1 MKKNKNKSSSE
12 DLGYNV
18 SITKTKVT
26 KETAKGFLEGMK
38 RAEESWKKDQKRL
51 DEANNTVNQ
60 WILIIIIIGFVLYF
74 LVTLFGK

>member
-12 DLGYNV
+12 DLMMSR
-18 SITKTKVT
+18 SINKLGWT
-26 KETAKGFLEGMK
+26 KEEGKFFEEAMK
-38 RAEESWKKDQKRL
+38 SYEEDEKKRQKRL

-74 LVTLFGK
+74 LVTLFG

>member
-12 DLGYNV
+12 DFGYNV

-26 KETAKGFLEGMK
+26 KENAKGFLEGMK
-38 RAEESWKKDQKRL
+38 RAEESRKKDQKRL

-74 LVTLFGK
+74 LVTLFG